1 MLSVI
6 CRRTVI
12 PLCDGLP
19 PVVSENAVS
28 PAPTFLLTAQI
39 NPHHRETTGAQ
50 HGCNGQPMA
59 GSFGDSAW
67 TCSLPAS
74 PCCTLVHG
82 LVQEIAANIDD
93 AELEAFRTLRDLE
106 LWLFKILRL
115 PHYHRSRSTCVKN
128 WNVIDKIQR
137 AKLADTFHSTING
150 EDYDF
155 CGQVLAA
162 VSPSATAKRT
172 AREAESQFCK
182 AER

>member
-1 MLSVI
+1 M
-6 CRRTVI
+6 
-12 PLCDGLP
+12 
-19 PVVSENAVS
+19 
-28 PAPTFLLTAQI
+28 
-39 NPHHRETTGAQ
+39 
-50 HGCNGQPMA
+50 
-59 GSFGDSAW
+59 
-67 TCSLPAS
+67 
-74 PCCTLVHG
+74 HG

-162 VSPSATAKRT
+162 VSPAPTYFTRGRTRPLKT
-172 AREAESQFCK
+172 ARSGFGDGVAWRAPPCRRS
-182 AER
+182 ERPTPGRPEVS